1 MFIIVYIQCYFVE
14 FRQYTI
20 VLYVLLLATDIGELK
35 MYINK
40 QTNSIQTENDEQLN
54 GDEKQSGISSSLL
67 RIIF

>member
-54 GDEKQSGISSSLL
+54 GVAKQSGISSSLL